1 MKVRDL
7 QIYLRYSLS
16 KDILFRFI
24 RSNLAGLIAIFVIVN
39 LIDFYDYF
47 EKDSEMQYLTITG
60 FVLLFLLIV
69 FVKYRNPLSYY
80 PRYVLFVKDRN
91 DSLVNMEPRIDPLVT
106 ALGLIKPKDFVNVRY
121 VVYPELDLG
130 LDFDPNTG
138 VISGYPLELGNHT
151 SEVKMKFLGGEYSTT
166 VRVEVIET
174 AVLRERVEGSP
185 MAAPRTVA
193 QLLLREEDLKQR
205 EQEIDFRLEN
215 KRIDMEEEFVSKQI
229 SLEEQFDVERANFKK
244 TLEKT
249 KNQYEKLLDDR
260 DKKLEEKQKEL
271 EQGLEKNKE
280 KYEKELAEFEANL
293 DDSKEKI
300 DELETL
306 AIETGTAAA
315 NIEEEYVDMMDA
327 LATDNPSKAKE
338 DESKPEKTV
347 DDSREE
353 EDLDEKISVDIDS
366 ATELF
371 EGKTEENAET
381 SEESVDVEPE
391 ITSFDDEKEEPEG
404 ELEEEVIEGESEDE
418 EYDYVSM
425 TKSELVE
432 LAKKRGLAFSG
443 TKKKIISR
451 LEAND

>member
-7 QIYLRYSLS
+7 QLYLRYSLS
-16 KDILFRFI
+16 KDILLSFV
-24 RSNLAGLIAIFVIVN
+24 RSNFLWLILIFAIVN
-39 LIDFYDYF
+39 IIDYLDYF
-47 EKDSEMQYLTITG
+47 EEDEMLYLGLTG
-60 FVLLFLLIV
+60 IALLFSFVV
-69 FVKYRNPLSYY
+69 FVKYNNPLSYY

-91 DSLVNMEPRIDPLVT
+91 DSLVKMEPRIDPLVT

-174 AVLRERVEGSP
+174 AVLKERVEGSP
-185 MAAPRTVA
+185 LAAPRTVA
-193 QLLLREEDLKQR
+193 QLLLREEDLSKR
-205 EQEIDFRLEN
+205 EQEIDYRLQT
-215 KRIDMEEEFVSKQI
+215 KRMDMEDEFVSKQI
-229 SLEEQFDVERANFKK
+229 SLEEQFGVERANFNKRLEDTKK
-244 TLEKT
+244 E
-249 KNQYEKLLDDR
+249 YERL
-260 DKKLEEKQKEL
+260 LEEKDRRLDEKKKEFEQK
-271 EQGLEKNKE
+271 LEKNKGE
-280 KYEKELAEFEANL
+280 YEKELADFEANL

-300 DELETL
+300 DELEIL
-306 AIETGTAAA
+306 ALETGSAAA

-327 LATDNPSKAKE
+327 LATDNPSKVKE
-338 DESKPEKTV
+338 DEDKPEKTV

-366 ATELF
+366 VPELL
-371 EGKTEENAET
+371 EGETEENVET

-391 ITSFDDEKEEPEG
+391 NSSFGEHLEG
-404 ELEEEVIEGESEDE
+404 GLEEE

-425 TKSELVE
+425 TKAELVE
-432 LAKKRGLAFSG
+432 LAKKRGLPVSG
-443 TKKKIISR
+443 NKKKIISR
-451 LEAND
+451 LESND

>member
-24 RSNLAGLIAIFVIVN
+24 RSNFLGLFSIVIIILAIDYLNYFGKENEQLYLI
-39 LIDFYDYF
+39 
-47 EKDSEMQYLTITG
+47 LTALG
-60 FVLLFLLIV
+60 LLFLLIV

-91 DSLVNMEPRIDPLVT
+91 DSLVSMEPRIDPLVT

-121 VVYPELDLG
+121 VVYPQLDLG

-151 SEVKMKFLGGEYSTT
+151 SEVKMKFLGGEFSTT
-166 VRVEVIET
+166 IRVEVIET

-193 QLLLREEDLKQR
+193 QLLLREEDLKKR

-215 KRIDMEEEFVSKQI
+215 KKMDMEEEFVSKQI
-229 SLEEQFDVERANFKK
+229 SLEEQFVVERANFKE

-249 KNQYEKLLDDR
+249 KKQYEKLLEDR
-260 DKKLEEKQKEL
+260 DKKLEEKQKEFANR
-271 EQGLEKNKE
+271 LEKDKSN
-280 KYEKELAEFEANL
+280 YDKELADFEANL
-293 DDSKEKI
+293 DVSKEKI

-306 AIETGTAAA
+306 AMETGSAAA
-315 NIEEEYVDMMDA
+315 NIEEEYVDLMDA
-327 LATDNPSKAKE
+327 LATDNPNKEEE
-338 DESKPEKTV
+338 DESKPETV

-366 ATELF
+366 VTELL
-371 EGKTEENAET
+371 EGETEENTET

-391 ITSFDDEKEEPEG
+391 NTLLDEEEEEP
-404 ELEEEVIEGESEDE
+404 EEEVIEEEPEE

-425 TKSELVE
+425 TKAELVE
-432 LAKKRGLAFSG
+432 LAKKRNLSTSG
-443 TKKKIISR
+443 NKKKIIER
-451 LEAND
+451 LEKV

>member
-7 QIYLRYSLS
+7 QLYLRYSLS
-16 KDILFRFI
+16 KDILLSFV
-24 RSNLAGLIAIFVIVN
+24 RSNLLWLILIFAIVN
-39 LIDFYDYF
+39 VIDYLDYF
-47 EKDSEMQYLTITG
+47 EEDEMLYLGLTG
-60 FVLLFLLIV
+60 IALLFSLVV
-69 FVKYRNPLSYY
+69 FVKYNNPLSYY

-91 DSLVNMEPRIDPLVT
+91 DSLVKMEPRIDPLVT

-174 AVLRERVEGSP
+174 AVLKERVEGSP
-185 MAAPRTVA
+185 FAAPRTVA
-193 QLLLREEDLKQR
+193 QLLLREEDLSKR
-205 EQEIDFRLEN
+205 EQEIDYRLQT
-215 KRIDMEEEFVSKQI
+215 KRMDMEEEFVSKQI
-229 SLEEQFDVERANFKK
+229 SLEQQFEVERANFNE

-249 KNQYEKLLDDR
+249 KEEYEKILDNKDKQLVEMQKDFDR
-260 DKKLEEKQKEL
+260 RIEQKKNDY
-271 EQGLEKNKE
+271 EQ
-280 KYEKELAEFEANL
+280 ELAEFEANL

-306 AIETGTAAA
+306 ALETGSAAA

-327 LATDNPSKAKE
+327 LATDNPSKVKE
-338 DESKPEKTV
+338 DEAKPEKNV
-347 DDSREE
+347 NDSPEE

-366 ATELF
+366 VPELL
-371 EGKTEENAET
+371 EGENEKNIET
-381 SEESVDVEPE
+381 SEESVDDEPE
-391 ITSFDDEKEEPEG
+391 KSSFSEEP
-404 ELEEEVIEGESEDE
+404 DE

-425 TKSELVE
+425 TKAELIE
-432 LAKKRGLAFSG
+432 LAKKRNLSTSG
-443 TKKKIISR
+443 NKKKIIER
-451 LEAND
+451 LEL

>member
-7 QIYLRYSLS
+7 QLYLRYSLS
-16 KDILFRFI
+16 KDILLSFV
-24 RSNLAGLIAIFVIVN
+24 RSNFLWLILIFAIVN
-39 LIDFYDYF
+39 IIDYLDYF
-47 EKDSEMQYLTITG
+47 EEDEMLYLGLTG
-60 FVLLFLLIV
+60 IALLFSLVV
-69 FVKYRNPLSYY
+69 FVKYNNPLSYY

-91 DSLVNMEPRIDPLVT
+91 DSLVKMEPRIDPLVT

-174 AVLRERVEGSP
+174 AVLKERVEGSP
-185 MAAPRTVA
+185 FAAPRTVA
-193 QLLLREEDLKQR
+193 QLLLREEDLSKR
-205 EQEIDFRLEN
+205 EQEIDYRLQT
-215 KRIDMEEEFVSKQI
+215 KRMDMEEEFVSKQI
-229 SLEEQFDVERANFKK
+229 SLEQQFEVERANFNE

-249 KNQYEKLLDDR
+249 KEEYEKILDNKDKQLVEMQKDFDR
-260 DKKLEEKQKEL
+260 RIEQKKNDY
-271 EQGLEKNKE
+271 EQ
-280 KYEKELAEFEANL
+280 ELAEFEANL

-306 AIETGTAAA
+306 ALETGSAAA

-327 LATDNPSKAKE
+327 LATDNPSKVKE
-338 DESKPEKTV
+338 DEAKPEKNV
-347 DDSREE
+347 NDSPEE

-366 ATELF
+366 VPELLEGETE
-371 EGKTEENAET
+371 KNIET
-381 SEESVDVEPE
+381 SEESVDDEPE
-391 ITSFDDEKEEPEG
+391 KSSFSEEP
-404 ELEEEVIEGESEDE
+404 DE

-425 TKSELVE
+425 TKAELIE
-432 LAKKRGLAFSG
+432 LAKKRNLSTSG
-443 TKKKIISR
+443 NKKKIIER
-451 LEAND
+451 LES

>member
-7 QIYLRYSLS
+7 QLYLRYSLS
-16 KDILFRFI
+16 KDILLRFF
-24 RSNLAGLIAIFVIVN
+24 RSNLAGLIAIFVLVN

-47 EKDSEMQYLTITG
+47 EKDEGLYLVLTG
-60 FVLLFLLIV
+60 IALLFLLIV

-91 DSLVNMEPRIDPLVT
+91 DSLVTMEPRIDPLVT

-121 VVYPELDLG
+121 VIYPQLDLG

-166 VRVEVIET
+166 IRVEVIET

-215 KRIDMEEEFVSKQI
+215 KRMDMEEEFVSKQI
-229 SLEEQFDVERANFKK
+229 SLEEQFDVERANFRE

-249 KNQYEKLLDDR
+249 KKQYEKLLDNK
-260 DKKLEEKQKEL
+260 DKKLEKKQKEFEDQL
-271 EQGLEKNKE
+271 KKNKD

-306 AIETGTAAA
+306 AMETGTAAA

-327 LATDNPSKAKE
+327 LATENPSKEKE
-338 DESKPEKTV
+338 EESKPEKTV

-366 ATELF
+366 ATELL
-371 EGKTEENAET
+371 EGGTEENVET

-391 ITSFDDEKEEPEG
+391 
-404 ELEEEVIEGESEDE
+404 EEVIEEESEDD

-425 TKSELVE
+425 TKAELVE
-432 LAKKRGLAFSG
+432 LAKKRNLSTSG
-443 TKKKIISR
+443 NKKKIIER
-451 LEAND
+451 LEEKD

>member
-7 QIYLRYSLS
+7 QLYLRYSIS
-16 KDILFRFI
+16 KDILLRFI
-24 RSNLAGLIAIFVIVN
+24 RSNIISLIAIFVIVN

-47 EKDSEMQYLTITG
+47 EKDEGLYLVLTG
-60 FVLLFLLIV
+60 VVLLFLLIV

-91 DSLVNMEPRIDPLVT
+91 DSLVTMEPRIDPLVT

-121 VVYPELDLG
+121 VVYPQLDLG

-151 SEVKMKFLGGEYSTT
+151 SEVKMKFLGGEFSTT
-166 VRVEVIET
+166 IRVEVIET

-193 QLLLREEDLKQR
+193 QLLLREEDLKKR

-215 KRIDMEEEFVSKQI
+215 KKMDMEEEFVSKQI
-229 SLEEQFDVERANFKK
+229 SLEEQFDVERANFKE

-249 KNQYEKLLDDR
+249 KKQYEKLLEDR
-260 DKKLEEKQKEL
+260 DKKLEEKQKEF
-271 EQGLEKNKE
+271 ENRLEKDKSE
-280 KYEKELAEFEANL
+280 YEKELADFEANL
-293 DDSKEKI
+293 DVSKEKI

-306 AIETGTAAA
+306 AMETGSAAA
-315 NIEEEYVDMMDA
+315 NIEEEYVDLMDA
-327 LATDNPSKAKE
+327 LATDNPNKEEE
-338 DESKPEKTV
+338 DESKPETV

-366 ATELF
+366 VTELL
-371 EGKTEENAET
+371 EGETEENAGT

-391 ITSFDDEKEEPEG
+391 NTLLDEEEEEPE
-404 ELEEEVIEGESEDE
+404 EEVVEEEPEEEPEE

-425 TKSELVE
+425 TKAELIE
-432 LAKKRGLAFSG
+432 LAEKRNLSTSG
-443 TKKKIISR
+443 NKKKIIER
-451 LEAND
+451 LEKV

>member
-16 KDILFRFI
+16 KDILLRFI
-24 RSNLAGLIAIFVIVN
+24 RSNLAGLIAIFVLVN

-47 EKDSEMQYLTITG
+47 EKDEGLYLVLTG
-60 FVLLFLLIV
+60 VVLLFLLIV

-306 AIETGTAAA
+306 AMETGTAAA

-327 LATDNPSKAKE
+327 LATDNPSKEKE
-338 DESKPEKTV
+338 EESKPEKTV

-366 ATELF
+366 ATELL
-371 EGKTEENAET
+371 EGGTEENVET

-391 ITSFDDEKEEPEG
+391 
-404 ELEEEVIEGESEDE
+404 EEVIEEESEDE

-425 TKSELVE
+425 TKAELVE
-432 LAKKRGLAFSG
+432 LAKKRNLSTSG
-443 TKKKIISR
+443 NKKKLIER
-451 LEAND
+451 LEEKD

>member
-7 QIYLRYSLS
+7 QLYLRYSIS
-16 KDILFRFI
+16 KDILLRFI
-24 RSNLAGLIAIFVIVN
+24 RSNIISLIAIFVIIN

-47 EKDSEMQYLTITG
+47 EKDEGLYLVLTG
-60 FVLLFLLIV
+60 LVLLFSLIV

-91 DSLVNMEPRIDPLVT
+91 DSLVSMEPRIDPLVT

-121 VVYPELDLG
+121 VVYPQLDLG

-151 SEVKMKFLGGEYSTT
+151 SEVKMKFLGGEFSTT
-166 VRVEVIET
+166 IRVEVIET

-193 QLLLREEDLKQR
+193 QLLLREEDLKKR
-205 EQEIDFRLEN
+205 EEEIDYRLQT
-215 KRIDMEEEFVSKQI
+215 KRMDMEEEFVSKQI
-229 SLEEQFDVERANFKK
+229 SLEQQFDVERAKFED

-260 DKKLEEKQKEL
+260 DKKLEEKQKEF
-271 EQGLEKNKE
+271 ENRLEKDKSE
-280 KYEKELAEFEANL
+280 YEKELADFEANL
-293 DDSKEKI
+293 DVSKEKI

-306 AIETGTAAA
+306 AMETGSAAA
-315 NIEEEYVDMMDA
+315 NIEEEYVDLMDA
-327 LATDNPSKAKE
+327 LATDNPNKE
-338 DESKPEKTV
+338 EEEESKPETV

-366 ATELF
+366 VTELL
-371 EGKTEENAET
+371 EGETEENVGT

-391 ITSFDDEKEEPEG
+391 NTSLDEEEEVVEE
-404 ELEEEVIEGESEDE
+404 ELEEEPED

-425 TKSELVE
+425 TKAELVE
-432 LAKKRGLAFSG
+432 LAEKRNLSTSG
-443 TKKKIISR
+443 NKKKIIER
-451 LEAND
+451 LENSS